1 MKRNGEA
8 SLHIGIN
15 ALYLLPGKVG
25 GAETYTRNLVKWLA
39 AIDSHNKYSIFI
51 NRESAGIFES
61 LAPAFTVVP
70 CPINATSRPTRIL
83 WEQIILPFQ
92 VRSRKIDILLS
103 TGLTSPFFCPAKSIL
118 VLYDLQHVNQPQNFN
133 RLYLLFLK
141 SIIYASAK
149 SADGI
154 IAISNHVKDDI
165 VKFYRIAAEQI
176 EVTHLGVDRDL
187 FNDQRPPLGSA
198 IKERYGLPERYLL
211 YAAASLPHKNHARL
225 FEALLHA
232 KKQIPDLKLVLIGA
246 RDKGE
251 DVLAEKIRRLGL
263 ESDVILL
270 GWVPFED
277 VPLIYQGCEAFV
289 FPTLHE
295 GFGLP
300 VIEAMACG
308 VPVICSH
315 MEPLIEVAGDAA
327 LFVDPLDPEDIARGI
342 VSVLSD
348 PSARSELIRKGFERA
363 KAFAWDET
371 ARKTAGFMDAMARM
385 PRRSPSGRIR
395 PQ

>member
-1 MKRNGEA
+1 LKKNKEA

-25 GAETYTRNLVKWLA
+25 GAETYTRNLVRWLTTL
-39 AIDSHNKYSIFI
+39 DSRNKYSIFI
-51 NRESAGIFES
+51 NKESTGIFES
-61 LAPAFTVVP
+61 LAPGITVVP
-70 CPINATSRPTRIL
+70 CPIRATSRPIRIL
-83 WEQIILPFQ
+83 WEQFVLPFQ
-92 VRSRKIDILLS
+92 VRARKIDVLLS
-103 TGLTSPFFCPAKSIL
+103 TGLTSPIFCPAKSVL
-118 VLYDLQHVNQPQNFN
+118 VLYDLQHINQPHNFHSM
-133 RLYLLFLK
+133 YLLFLK

-154 IAISNHVKDDI
+154 ITISNHVKNDI
-165 VKFYRIAAEQI
+165 VKFYRIAPERIA
-176 EVTHLGVDRDL
+176 VSHLGVDREL
-187 FNDQRPPLGSA
+187 FNDHRPPLTSA

-225 FEALLHA
+225 FEALVHA
-232 KKQIPDLKLVLIGA
+232 KKQIPELKLLLIGA

-251 DVLAEKIRRLGL
+251 DALVRKIRELGL
-263 ESDVILL
+263 ENDVILL

-327 LFVDPLDPEDIARGI
+327 LFVNPLDSKAIANGI
-342 VSVLSD
+342 VSLLQSQEMR
-348 PSARSELIRKGFERA
+348 AELVAKGYRRA
-363 KAFAWDET
+363 QEFGWENT
-371 ARKTAGFMDAMARM
+371 ARTTLDFVGTISGA
-385 PRRSPSGRIR
+385 PRCLPERERGS
-395 PQ
+395 

>member
-1 MKRNGEA
+1 
-8 SLHIGIN
+8 LHIGIN

-25 GAETYTRNLVKWLA
+25 GAETYTRNLVKWLT
-39 AIDSHNKYSIFI
+39 AIDTRNKYTIFI
-51 NRESAGIFES
+51 NQESAGIFEC
-61 LAPAFTVVP
+61 LAPGITVAP
-70 CPINATSRPTRIL
+70 CPIRATHRPIRIL
-83 WEQIILPFQ
+83 WEQCVLPFQ
-92 VRSRKIDILLS
+92 VRARKIELLLS
-103 TGLTSPFFCPAKSIL
+103 TGLTSPIFCPAKSVL
-118 VLYDLQHVNQPQNFN
+118 VLYDLQHINQPHNFHW
-133 RLYLLFLK
+133 LYLLFLK
-141 SIIYASAK
+141 TILYASAK

-154 IAISNHVKDDI
+154 LTISNHVKNDI
-165 VKFYRIAAEQI
+165 VKFYRIRPERI
-176 EVTHLGVDRDL
+176 MVSHLGVDREL
-187 FNDQRPPLGSA
+187 FNANRPPLMPA
-198 IKERYGLPERYLL
+198 IQKRYGLPKRYLL

-232 KKQIPDLKLVLIGA
+232 KKQIPDLKLLLIGA

-251 DVLAEKIRRLGL
+251 DVLVQKIRHLGL
-263 ESDVILL
+263 ENDVILL

-300 VIEAMACG
+300 IIESMACG

-327 LFVDPLDPEDIARGI
+327 MFVNPLDPEDIAKGI
-342 VSVLSD
+342 VLLLSD
-348 PSARSELIRKGFERA
+348 TSARAELVRKGFQRA
-363 KAFAWDET
+363 KEFTWDAT
-371 ARKTAGFMDAMARM
+371 AQSTLGFVNSMFGNPMRL
-385 PRRSPSGRIR
+385 

>member
-1 MKRNGEA
+1 
-8 SLHIGIN
+8 LHIGIN

-39 AIDSHNKYSIFI
+39 AIDSTNKYSIFI
-51 NRESAGIFES
+51 NKESVGIFES
-61 LAPAFTVVP
+61 LAPGFTVVP
-70 CPINATSRPTRIL
+70 CPIKATSRPTRIL
-83 WEQIILPFQ
+83 WEQFILPFQ

-103 TGLTSPFFCPAKSIL
+103 TGLTSPFFCPGKSVL
-118 VLYDLQHVNQPQNFN
+118 VLYDLQHVNQPQNFH
-133 RLYLLFLK
+133 RMYLLFLK

-154 IAISNHVKDDI
+154 ITISNHVKSDI
-165 VKFYRIAAEQI
+165 VKFYRIAPEQI
-176 EVTHLGVDRDL
+176 AVSHLGVDRGL
-187 FNDQRPPLGSA
+187 FNDHRPPSSLA
-198 IKERYGLPERYLL
+198 VKQRYGLPERYLL

-232 KKQIPDLKLVLIGA
+232 RKQIPDLKLVLIGA

-251 DVLAEKIRRLGL
+251 DVLVEKIRHFGL
-263 ESDVILL
+263 ESEVILL

-277 VPLIYQGCEAFV
+277 VPFIYQGCEAFV

-300 VIEAMACG
+300 IIEAMACG
-308 VPVICSH
+308 VPVICSR
-315 MEPLIEVAGDAA
+315 MEPLMEVAGDAA
-327 LFVDPLDPEDIARGI
+327 LFVDPLDPKDIGRGV
-342 VSVLSD
+342 VSILSD

-363 KAFAWDET
+363 KAFAWEET
-371 ARKTAGFMDAMARM
+371 ARKTVGFMDWVVGKQGQF
-385 PRRSPSGRIR
+385 PPGGENT
-395 PQ
+395 